1 MNTVDKSY
9 HALIPG
15 RIFLGGAAD
24 IEAMAER
31 EALDLVVDLRE
42 ESSGCAS
49 SRPALDWI
57 RIPLAD
63 NTEELEASLFGDAI
77 QTVVTA
83 YRNGDIVGFH
93 CGGGRG
99 RTGTVAAGVL
109 LELGLASEVDE
120 AIAAATAI
128 RPVLSVKSMQRAA
141 LLQLYPSAGRTPS

>member
-1 MNTVDKSY
+1 MDKPY

-15 RIFLGGAAD
+15 RIFFGGAAD
-24 IEAMAER
+24 VEAMAEF

-42 ESSGCAS
+42 ESRGCAS
-49 SRPALDWI
+49 SRPTLNWI

-63 NTEELEASLFGDAI
+63 NTEELEVEFFEGAI
-77 QTVVTA
+77 QTVVSA
-83 YRNGDIVGFH
+83 YQSGNKVGFH

-109 LELGLASEVDE
+109 LELGLATQVDE

-128 RPVLSVKSMQRAA
+128 RPILSVKSMQRAA
-141 LLQLYPSAGRTPS
+141 LLSLYPSAERTPS